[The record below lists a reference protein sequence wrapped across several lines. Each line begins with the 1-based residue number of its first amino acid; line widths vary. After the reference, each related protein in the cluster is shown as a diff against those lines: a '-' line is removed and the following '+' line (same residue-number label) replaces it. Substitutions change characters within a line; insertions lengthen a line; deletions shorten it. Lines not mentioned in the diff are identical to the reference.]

1 MNARARIPEFTRSQ
15 SSDTGLVRVDT
26 VFNQWGISCQHMSC
40 MCALVFFIALCLLFL
55 LFLKLGERPLPEGLV
70 HLLQNGDVAKEA
82 HIGQLFEVLGV
93 ECGGR
98 GLGEPPRIGLA
109 VGVPGDDCKVLDLLV
124 HVRARLGGLPLREGL
139 GDEGADVLPEI
150 SWDENISIKR
160 VHVFQ
165 NEPTYSI

>member
-1 MNARARIPEFTRSQ
+1 MGTRKP
-15 SSDTGLVRVDT
+15 
-26 VFNQWGISCQHMSC
+26 CY
-40 MCALVFFIALCLLFL
+40 ALVFFLALCLFL

-70 HLLQNGDVAKEA
+70 HLLQDGDVAQEA
-82 HIGQLFEVLGV
+82 HIGQLSEVLGV

-109 VGVPGDDCKVLDLLV
+109 VSVPGDDCEVLDLPV
-124 HVRARLGGLPLREGL
+124 HLRARLGGLPLREGL